1 MKRLLLSLL
10 CLFLVGPAFAG
21 GSSFQMRI
29 TSLSATGDDQF
40 IMEIEQMSD
49 SYVFKKSS
57 NQLRTL
63 HLRFSPEKLGNKLPH
78 VTKENYLKAIDQLKA
93 DFENGES
100 SGFGTMG
107 TGLKKIWFR
116 KNHWQS
122 NALSILEEHDGKRV
136 VYSFANPI

>member
-29 TSLSATGDDQF
+29 TSFRATGDDQY
-40 IMEIEQMSD
+40 IMKIEQLSD
-49 SYVFKKSS
+49 SYVFKESS
-57 NQLRTL
+57 NKLRTL
-63 HLRFSPEKLGNKLPH
+63 HLRFSPEKLGNKSPH
-78 VTKENYLKAIDQLKA
+78 VTKENYLKAIEQLKA
-93 DFENGES
+93 DFKKGEPS
-100 SGFGTMG
+100 CLGTMG
-107 TGLKKIWFR
+107 KGFKKIWFR

-122 NALSILEEHDGKRV
+122 NALSILEEYDGKMV